1 MSKTQPIKELEQINA
16 LKEYFLERGQFR
28 NYALIVLG
36 MNTSLRISD
45 ILDLRWKDVYNYRYN
60 KFRKHLIVI
69 EKKTKKKNTIALNK
83 AIIEA
88 LELLRRKQYQ
98 RILPDQYIFVSQK
111 GENKPITRQCAYTI
125 IKRAGKKLGF
135 EETIACHTLRKTFGY
150 QAWKK
155 GVPPA
160 LLMSI
165 YNHSSY
171 EITKRYLGI
180 SQDERDQVF
189 MKVIL

>member
-1 MSKTQPIKELEQINA
+1 MGKTQPIKELEQINA
-16 LKEYFLERGQFR
+16 LKEYFFDRGQFR

-45 ILDLRWKDVYNYRYN
+45 IIVLRWKDVYNYRYN

-88 LELLRRKQYQ
+88 LELLRRKE
-98 RILPDQYIFVSQK
+98 RWLLPEHYIFVSQK
-111 GENKPITRQCAYTI
+111 GMNQPITRQCAYRI
-125 IKRAGKKLGF
+125 IKGAGKKLGF
-135 EETIACHTLRKTFGY
+135 EEAITCHSLRKTFGY

-189 MKVIL
+189 MKVVL

>member
-16 LKEYFLERGQFR
+16 LKEYFLIRGQFR

-83 AIIEA
+83 GIIEA
-88 LELLRRKQYQ
+88 LELLRRKE
-98 RILPDQYIFVSQK
+98 RRLSPEDYIFVSQK
-111 GENKPITRQCAYTI
+111 GVNQPITRQCAYRI
-125 IKRAGKKLGF
+125 IKGAGKRLGF
-135 EETIACHTLRKTFGY
+135 EDTITCHSLRKTFGY

>member
-16 LKEYFLERGQFR
+16 LKGYFLDRGQFR

-88 LELLRRKQYQ
+88 LELLKRKEKDISPE
-98 RILPDQYIFVSQK
+98 RYIFESQK
-111 GENKPITRQCAYTI
+111 GVNTPITRQCAYTI

-135 EETIACHTLRKTFGY
+135 EETIACHSLRKTFGY

>member
-16 LKEYFLERGQFR
+16 LKEYFLIRGQFR

-45 ILDLRWKDVYNYRYN
+45 ILDLRWKDIYNYRYD
-60 KFRKHLIVI
+60 KFKKHLVVI
-69 EKKTKKKNTIALNK
+69 EKKTRKKNTIALNK

-88 LELLRRKQYQ
+88 LDLLRRKE
-98 RILPDQYIFVSQK
+98 RGLSPDDYIFVSQK
-111 GENKPITRQCAYTI
+111 GVNKPITRQCAYRI
-125 IKRAGKKLGF
+125 IRGAGKVLGF
-135 EETIACHTLRKTFGY
+135 EEAITCHSLRKTFGY

>member
-1 MSKTQPIKELEQINA
+1 
-16 LKEYFLERGQFR
+16 
-28 NYALIVLG
+28 
-36 MNTSLRISD
+36 MNT
-45 ILDLRWKDVYNYRYN
+45 
-60 KFRKHLIVI
+60 
-69 EKKTKKKNTIALNK
+69 
-83 AIIEA
+83 
-88 LELLRRKQYQ
+88 
-98 RILPDQYIFVSQK
+98 
-111 GENKPITRQCAYTI
+111 PITRQCAYTI

-135 EETIACHTLRKTFGY
+135 EETIACHSLRKTFGY

>member
-1 MSKTQPIKELEQINA
+1 MSKTQPIKELEQVNA

-28 NYALIVLG
+28 NYALVVLG

-83 AIIEA
+83 GIIEA
-88 LELLRRKQYQ
+88 LELLKRKEKD
-98 RILPDQYIFVSQK
+98 ISPDRYIFVSQK
-111 GENKPITRQCAYTI
+111 GVNTPITRQCAYTI

-135 EETIACHTLRKTFGY
+135 EETIACHSLRKTFGY

-171 EITKRYLGI
+171 EVTKRYLGI

>member
-1 MSKTQPIKELEQINA
+1 MSKTQPIKELEQTNA
-16 LKEYFLERGQFR
+16 LKEYFLDRGQFR

-88 LELLRRKQYQ
+88 LELLKRKEKNISPE
-98 RILPDQYIFVSQK
+98 RYIFVSQK
-111 GENKPITRQCAYTI
+111 GVNTPITRQCAYTI

-135 EETIACHTLRKTFGY
+135 EETIACHSLRKTFGY